1 MTFLP
6 GALYLCCERAKSALN
21 PYQWRYPMT
30 FDLNNSN
37 DSGNGKSTKN
47 EKLNGTSMMQ
57 EAAVDPDF
65 LTKDQKKI
73 LGATEVAPGLYTV
86 NLSAVVLAYND
97 GIIVPYEHN
106 RGGHPLNM
114 SWVQEI
120 ADNFRVL
127 SLGMIRVAQC
137 GDYLVLADTHH
148 QMEAAAL
155 AYKQGKISEDT
166 VHVITVVTLG
176 SMLTQYTDI
185 NKHKRHSLRQKTTN
199 PELYYG
205 AQLKEVVHGLTKY
218 RHVST
223 KEALKNSNNL
233 AYIMEHMRRGERFND
248 EELRF
253 WDIFDRRKAVNSNA
267 NVPMQY
273 AGEWKLRDND
283 IGKLSKAISQWQ
295 KLREAIGPVDEK
307 DFKRLVN
314 NRGFQTLILI
324 QYLAENDISEIPVQ
338 TLADRIRKNHG
349 ALVGFGSSKLTGG
362 NREDS
367 VGAELEVKRVLRGN
381 RKSKRI

>member
-1 MTFLP
+1 
-6 GALYLCCERAKSALN
+6 
-21 PYQWRYPMT
+21 MT
-30 FDLNNSN
+30 FDMNNSN
-37 DSGNGKSTKN
+37 GNDKDTKN
-47 EKLNGTSMMQ
+47 ELLSGASMMQ
-57 EAAVDPDF
+57 EAKVEPDS
-65 LTKDQKKI
+65 LTKEQSKI
-73 LGATEVAPGLYTV
+73 LAAKEIGPGLYAV
-86 NLSAVVLAYND
+86 NLTAIVLAYND

-127 SLGMIRVAQC
+127 SLGMIRLAQC

-148 QMEAAAL
+148 QMAAAAL
-155 AYKQGKISEDT
+155 AYKQGKIPENVS
-166 VHVITVVTLG
+166 HVITVVTLG

-185 NKHKRHSLRQKTTN
+185 NKHKRHSLRQQTTN

-205 AQLKEVVHGLTKY
+205 AQLKEVVDGLTKY
-218 RHVST
+218 RHASK

-233 AYIMEHMRRGERFND
+233 AYIMEHMRRGETFD
-248 EELRF
+248 GEDLRF
-253 WDIFDRRKAVNSNA
+253 WDIFDRRKAVNTNA
-267 NVPMQY
+267 CVPMQY
-273 AGEWKLRDND
+273 AGKWKLRDND
-283 IGKLSKAISQWQ
+283 IGKLSKSIAQWQ
-295 KLREAIGPVDEK
+295 KLRETIGPVDEK

-367 VGAELEVKRVLRGN
+367 VGAELEVKRILRGN
-381 RKSKRI
+381 RKSKRT